1 MNSICVYCGS
11 SDLVDDKYLEVARLM
26 GTAIA
31 GRGMQLIFGG
41 GSSGLMGAVSD
52 SAIESGG
59 EVVGVITQQF
69 NKAELAHQGLSRLE
83 VLDDMHQRK
92 ARMIELSDAF
102 IALPGGFGTLEE
114 LFEVLTWAQIGL
126 HSKAIGLLN
135 AHSYYDALLEFFSQA
150 KREGFI
156 FQKHEALYRQANTSE
171 NLLDALEAYQAP
183 EGLEA
188 WLER

>member
-1 MNSICVYCGS
+1 MNSVCVYCGS
-11 SDLVDDKYLEVARLM
+11 SDLVDDKYLEVANLM
-26 GTAIA
+26 GKAIA
-31 GRGMQLIFGG
+31 GRGMQLVFGG
-41 GSSGLMGAVSD
+41 GSSGLMGAVAD
-52 SAIESGG
+52 SAVESGG

-69 NKAELAHQGLSRLE
+69 NKAELAHNGLSRLE

-92 ARMIELSDAF
+92 ARMIEISDAF
-102 IALPGGFGTLEE
+102 VALPGGFGTLEE

-135 AHSYYDALLEFFSQA
+135 AHNYFDPLLEFFSQA

-156 FQKHEALYRQANTSE
+156 FHEHQGLYREADSSE
-171 NLLDALEAYQAP
+171 NLLDALEAYQPP